1 MRLLRKL
8 RMNDLMRAVR
18 VLGLLVG
25 TSCSASAA
33 TCENIEKAREAAYF
47 PYVRLVS
54 DEISEARKNDGTAP
68 INTIINRLANKYEQF
83 TRAGDLVSL
92 RKLVA
97 IGLFT
102 AMAARKEPLDV
113 TFKLVC
119 ELARKPQPP
128 ENVIDPLLC
137 ATIAVYGAR
146 RDDAA
151 NRALALGMIDR
162 ARKNL
167 ATDRDPAGAKYLFET
182 ISPIVA
188 VCAASQ

>member
-1 MRLLRKL
+1 M
-8 RMNDLMRAVR
+8 
-18 VLGLLVG
+18 
-25 TSCSASAA
+25 
-33 TCENIEKAREAAYF
+33 
-47 PYVRLVS
+47 
-54 DEISEARKNDGTAP
+54 
-68 INTIINRLANKYEQF
+68 
-83 TRAGDLVSL
+83 
-92 RKLVA
+92 
-97 IGLFT
+97 
-102 AMAARKEPLDV
+102 

-151 NRALALGMIDR
+151 NRALALGMIER